1 MVAGHS
7 LEILCIGGKR
17 CFIFED
23 LKLVSKLW
31 QCKSLRNK
39 TFDYGSCFRIT
50 DNIVEEVCASIDG
63 IVVAANYNCP
73 GQLVISGE

>member
-1 MVAGHS
+1 M
-7 LEILCIGGKR
+7 
-17 CFIFED
+17 
-23 LKLVSKLW
+23 
-31 QCKSLRNK
+31 QKSLRNK
-39 TFDYGSCFRIT
+39 TFDYGSCFRII